1 MEDQYGRVIGV
12 IDDLRSISRP
22 EKNYVNAMANE
33 AAAYHKT
40 IIELAQALNLDND
53 DIIIDPTLNKF
64 RELLTA
70 HKSLAERL
78 AAWSGNNLLMER
90 FPADFYELNNAKEL
104 AVEGKKK
111 SIKLRIGYQQIIGTM
126 IAFQKFPDQQNVI
139 TNIGR
144 SVDKLHAL
152 ILDAQASVTVDKYK
166 VDLKFL
172 DNIDLIEG

>member
-12 IDDLRSISRP
+12 IDDLRSISLP
-22 EKNYVNAMANE
+22 EKKYVDAMAKE
-33 AAAYHKT
+33 AASYFET
-40 IIELAQALNLDND
+40 VIGLAQALNLDHDN
-53 DIIIDPTLNKF
+53 IIIDPTLNKF
-64 RELLTA
+64 REILTA

-78 AAWSGNNLLMER
+78 AAWAGNNREMER

-111 SIKLRIGYQQIIGTM
+111 SIKLRVGYQLILETM
-126 IAFQKFPDQQNVI
+126 TALHQFPEQQNVI

-152 ILDAQASVTVDKYK
+152 ILDAQASVTIDKYK